1 MKNFYVYIV
10 EDIITKEYYIGSRG
24 CLSNPLD
31 DDYLGSPYTWKPNIK
46 NLIKRI
52 IKDGFVTMEE
62 AISFERELI
71 IDNIGNSLN
80 RNYSVPY
87 SRFNRSELISARDK
101 NGKVISVSKNDP
113 LFGVE
118 FFGVTKGKVFVR
130 DVNNNQFYVDVDDVR
145 YKDGTLVNHNKG
157 RMKSGKEHLNFGK
170 KQINKDGV
178 QKLVSIDELD
188 LHISDGWIL
197 GTLQKNKTTN
207 SSHCDKTW
215 ITKDSINKRVS
226 KEEINDY
233 IDIGWSLGRK
243 LKKYGKRK

>member
-1 MKNFYVYIV
+1 
-10 EDIITKEYYIGSRG
+10 
-24 CLSNPLD
+24 
-31 DDYLGSPYTWKPNIK
+31 
-46 NLIKRI
+46 
-52 IKDGFVTMEE
+52 
-62 AISFERELI
+62 
-71 IDNIGNSLN
+71 
-80 RNYSVPY
+80 
-87 SRFNRSELISARDK
+87 
-101 NGKVISVSKNDP
+101 
-113 LFGVE
+113 
-118 FFGVTKGKVFVR
+118 
-130 DVNNNQFYVDVDDVR
+130 
-145 YKDGTLVNHNKG
+145 
-157 RMKSGKEHLNFGK
+157 MKSGKEHLNFGK